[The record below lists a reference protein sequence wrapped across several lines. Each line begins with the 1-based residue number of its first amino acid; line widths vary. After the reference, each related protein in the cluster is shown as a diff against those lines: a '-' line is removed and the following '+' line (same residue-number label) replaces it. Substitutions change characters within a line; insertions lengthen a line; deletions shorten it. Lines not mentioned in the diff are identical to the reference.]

1 MNQQPSALQRV
12 GAMKG
17 RLVQALADLATLDE
31 QREKLKDEISAL
43 RNYVNGIALG
53 RSAAAEQRE
62 IENKQLA
69 EALREQAAEEFPANA
84 GGTD

>member
-12 GAMKG
+12 SAMKG

-31 QREKLKDEISAL
+31 QREALKNEIAAL

-62 IENKQLA
+62 LENKQLA

>member
-12 GAMKG
+12 SAMKG